1 MSSPGGSTI
10 GRVSVKVVPDT
21 SKFRQELKA
30 QLDKKLKGFKVEI
43 PVTVDTKRASAQLAL
58 LKKKLDALDKNVKI
72 NIDKDG
78 DISKKLS
85 SIGDSANSAGQG
97 FSSMS
102 RFALIGLA
110 VLVLLAPALAL
121 IATLLAGLPS
131 LVFLLGAAFA
141 AVALGMDGIKKAAEV
156 FGPSIEKLKASLS
169 ATFEKGLTP
178 VFQQLNTIFPVL
190 ETGLNRVAEG
200 LISLAQGFTNV
211 VTSAQGMAQ
220 IETFLSN
227 TGKFFEQ
234 ITPGVESFTRILLTL
249 ASEGSKLF
257 GELAGVI
264 NTFANSFEQ
273 MINSAVAS
281 GTFEKAIKGLAEV
294 TGTLLNVFTQ
304 LFGAGLQAMTVLGGP
319 ISNLLQGFGNALV
332 ALMPALTILSEVL
345 FNILGNALN
354 ALVPIINALM
364 PAFTQLAEVFFQLVD
379 GALTVLAPLLTTVA
393 NILGTIL
400 LAALTAIQPLI
411 APLVEVFTQLAEVI
425 GAALMQALVV
435 LMPLIES
442 LIKFIV
448 DLVTALMPLLPPL
461 VELAEVI
468 FQAIIDVLIQLMP
481 HVMRIAQ
488 EIFPLLLDAVKALVP
503 VLIDVIQK
511 LTEFIPPFIDIV
523 SWIIDKTIPAFQA
536 FLDIVRDV
544 IGPIKDIIKGAFDF
558 IGGVITFFT
567 GLITGDWDKMW
578 SGLKTMAKSALDILL
593 GVIEGA
599 LKLAVDFF
607 LGLPA
612 RILGAFGD
620 TGRILSE
627 SGRKLIQGFIDGIGS
642 MIQAA
647 KDKAA
652 SVVNAV
658 RDFFPFSPA
667 KVGPFSGTG
676 YTTYSGRALM
686 EDWARGMEQGA
697 PDAIRAIEDVM
708 GHTQSAMDIEAAV
721 TSEGFGSI
729 GDKVAGALEGWT
741 VELDANGVT
750 RLVNRTNRRNERR

>member
-21 SKFRQELKA
+21 SKFKQELQA
-30 QLDKKLKGFKVEI
+30 QLKKIQKDLKVEI
-43 PVTVDTKRASAQLAL
+43 PVTADTAKAQAQLTL

-72 NIDKDG
+72 NVDQDG
-78 DISKKLS
+78 DLSKKLS
-85 SIGDSANSAGQG
+85 KIGDSASSAGEG

-102 RFALIGLA
+102 RFALIGVA

-131 LVFLLGAAFA
+131 LLFLLGAAFA
-141 AVALGMDGIKKAAEV
+141 AVGLGMDGIKKAAEV

-190 ETGLNRVAEG
+190 EAGLNRVAEG
-200 LISLAQGFTNV
+200 LIVMAQGFTNV
-211 VTSAQGMAQ
+211 VTSAAGMTQ
-220 IETFLSN
+220 IETFLAN

-234 ITPGVESFTRILLTL
+234 ITPGIESFTRILLTL

-257 GELAGVI
+257 GELGHVI
-264 NTFANSFEQ
+264 NEFTNSFEQ

-281 GTFEKAIKGLAEV
+281 GTFAKAIQGLAEV

-304 LFGAGLQAMTVLGGP
+304 LFGAGLQAMTILGGP
-319 ISNLLQGFGNALV
+319 ISNLLQGFGDALV
-332 ALMPALTILSEVL
+332 ALMPALTILSEVI
-345 FNILGNALN
+345 FNLLGNALK
-354 ALVPIINALM
+354 ALVPIITALM
-364 PAFTQLAEVFFQLVD
+364 PAFNQLAEVFFQLVD
-379 GALTVLAPLLTTVA
+379 GALTVLAPLLKIVA
-393 NILGTIL
+393 DVLGTIL

-411 APLVEVFTQLAEVI
+411 PPLIQILTQLADVI
-425 GAALMQALVV
+425 GKALMDALVV
-435 LMPLIES
+435 LMPLINA
-442 LIKFIV
+442 LIQFIV
-448 DLVTALMPLLPPL
+448 QLVQALLPLLPPL
-461 VELAEVI
+461 IELAAVI

-481 HVMRIAQ
+481 HIMRIAT

-503 VLIDVIQK
+503 VLINVIEK
-511 LTEFIPPFIDIV
+511 LIEFIPPFMKIV
-523 SWIIDKTIPAFQA
+523 SWIIDKTIPAFQS
-536 FLDIVRDV
+536 LMDIVVAV
-544 IGPIKDIIKGAFDF
+544 IGPIKDIIAGAFNF
-558 IGGVITFFT
+558 IAGVIDFFT
-567 GLITGDWDKMW
+567 GLVSGNWDQMW
-578 SGLKTMAKSALDILL
+578 RGLKTMAKSALDILL

-599 LKLAVDFF
+599 LKVAVEFF
-607 LGLPA
+607 IGLPL
-612 RILGAFGD
+612 RIIGAFGD
-620 TGRILSE
+620 LGGLLKD
-627 SGRKLIQGFIDGIGS
+627 SGRKLIQGFLDGIGS

-647 KDKAA
+647 KNKAA
-652 SVVNAV
+652 SVVQAV

-676 YTTYSGRALM
+676 YTTYSGEALMNDWAKGMEAGTPRAL
-686 EDWARGMEQGA
+686 
-697 PDAIRAIEDVM
+697 RAIEDVM
-708 GHTQSAMDIEAAV
+708 GQTQTAMDIEAAV
-721 TSEGFGSI
+721 SSEGFGSI